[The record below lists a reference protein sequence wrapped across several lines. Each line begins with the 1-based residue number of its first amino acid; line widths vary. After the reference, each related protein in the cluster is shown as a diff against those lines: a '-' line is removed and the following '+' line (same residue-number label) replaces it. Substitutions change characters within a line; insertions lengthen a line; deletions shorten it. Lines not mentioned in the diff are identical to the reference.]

1 MKCPKCSSSFSG
13 KPNDA
18 GLLTCPSCGARLR
31 TKTAAVF
38 KAAKQAE
45 PPPPPEPAAKP
56 EPVAKPPPKPEPVA
70 KSPRPEPVAEP
81 PKSEPV
87 AEPPKSEPKLPVSP
101 ADTIMARVEAHPP
114 FDVNATIP
122 RGMVSPGFSRRA
134 TPGPMPKL
142 PSDVTPEALMVEI
155 QAIRKTQLEILALLQ
170 GGAAA
175 QSAATPAGPAGV
187 LVVDDDAAARAEIMS
202 ALADDG
208 VAAREAPDGSEA
220 LAAIATQKPLV
231 IVLEP
236 DIGGAMPGRDVLSMV
251 KATMEWLDIPVIL
264 YTRATIGSEE
274 EARTDYGAD
283 HLVHKGAGS
292 SVALVALVHELL
304 EKA

>member
-31 TKTAAVF
+31 TKTTAVF
-38 KAAKQAE
+38 KAAKQA
-45 PPPPPEPAAKP
+45 PAPPPPEPATKPEPPP
-56 EPVAKPPPKPEPVA
+56 EPVAKPVA
-70 KSPRPEPVAEP
+70 KPDL
-81 PKSEPV
+81 
-87 AEPPKSEPKLPVSP
+87 KLPASP
-101 ADTIMARVEAHPP
+101 SDTIMARVESHPP

-122 RGMVSPGFSRRA
+122 RGMTPPGFARRA

-142 PSDVTPEALMVEI
+142 TGPVTLEALMGEI
-155 QAIRKTQLEILALLQ
+155 QALRKTQLEILALLQ
-170 GGAAA
+170 G
-175 QSAATPAGPAGV
+175 SASAGPAPAPSAPAGV
-187 LVVDDDAAARAEIMS
+187 LVVDDDAAARKEITS
-202 ALADDG
+202 ALAEDG

-236 DIGGAMPGRDVLSMV
+236 DMGGAMPGRDVLSMV

-274 EARTDYGAD
+274 EARTEYGAD

-304 EKA
+304 AKT

>member
-1 MKCPKCSSSFSG
+1 MKCPKCSSSFTG

-31 TKTAAVF
+31 TKTTAVF
-38 KAAKQAE
+38 KAVKQTP
-45 PPPPPEPAAKP
+45 PPPPPEAVAKP
-56 EPVAKPPPKPEPVA
+56 EPVAKPKPPSQPPSQPTSKPEA
-70 KSPRPEPVAEP
+70 
-81 PKSEPV
+81 
-87 AEPPKSEPKLPVSP
+87 KLPISP
-101 ADTIMARVEAHPP
+101 ADTIMARVESHPP

-122 RGMVSPGFSRRA
+122 RGIVSPGFSRRA

-142 PSDVTPEALMVEI
+142 PSNVTLEALMVEI

-170 GGAAA
+170 GGVAGAAA
-175 QSAATPAGPAGV
+175 EPAAVASGPAGV
-187 LVVDDDAAARAEIMS
+187 LVVDDDASVRAEILS
-202 ALADDG
+202 ALAEDG

-236 DIGGAMPGRDVLSMV
+236 ELGGAMPGRDVVSMV

-274 EARTDYGAD
+274 EARTEYGAD